1 MAAASGVD
9 VGGEEGTPPPLLRPT
24 MEKDVSRGR

>member
-9 VGGEEGTPPPLLRPT
+9 VGGEEGSPHLLRPT
-24 MEKDVSRGR
+24 TEKDVSRGR